1 MNLGMLQKPHAVC
14 IRNCAAAAT
23 ALVATLALAAC
34 SSSDGSNQAA
44 KTPTASSP
52 PPSNSAPATPSPSAD
67 PAEAAQQEA
76 IALYRTYWDEMERVY
91 ATASVEGTDIKKYA
105 ALTALSRPQND
116 VERMQKDGSLITGS
130 VTVNSPTAKVNLNR
144 KIPNATVTSCL
155 DVSQWRVIDRDTK
168 EPLPLPS
175 ERLTKYI
182 TIATLERWADGWK
195 VIEDKP
201 QTGRPC

>member
-1 MNLGMLQKPHAVC
+1 
-14 IRNCAAAAT
+14 
-23 ALVATLALAAC
+23 
-34 SSSDGSNQAA
+34 
-44 KTPTASSP
+44 
-52 PPSNSAPATPSPSAD
+52 
-67 PAEAAQQEA
+67 
-76 IALYRTYWDEMERVY
+76 MERVY
-91 ATASVEGTDIKKYA
+91 AAASVEGTDIKKYA

-116 VERMQKDGSLITGS
+116 VEQMQRDGSLITGS

-155 DVSQWRVIDRDTK
+155 DVSQWKVIDRDTK